1 MDVNERARHK
11 RPAQGLQSPA
21 AARIISAINF
31 ALRAY
36 RAEALDVRLVHY
48 KGVKGDFSGLEKEF
62 GPKKKKGAKKKR

>member
-1 MDVNERARHK
+1 MPNK
-11 RPAQGLQSPA
+11 RPAQGLQRA
-21 AARIISAINF
+21 AAVRIISAISF

-62 GPKKKKGAKKKR
+62 GPKKKKKGAKKKR

>member
-1 MDVNERARHK
+1 MPNKPFGSRLRERA
-11 RPAQGLQSPA
+11 AV
-21 AARIISAINF
+21 ARIISAISF

>member
-1 MDVNERARHK
+1 M
-11 RPAQGLQSPA
+11 G
-21 AARIISAINF
+21 RIISAISF

-36 RAEALDVRLVHY
+36 RTEALDVRLVHY